1 MAATRNPS
9 RAHVRKTESG
19 QALIMIL
26 FAVMGMVGLTALAV
40 DSGNAFAERRHAQNA
55 ADTSA
60 LAAALAKSQGG
71 DWYSAG
77 LGRALS
83 NTYDNNGVSNWVT
96 VVSPPTSGVY
106 EGNPDYVQVT
116 IRAKTKTFFASIV
129 GVQELE
135 NTVSAVGLGEPATT
149 VEIAYGNAMVGLA
162 PHGCSV
168 FWNHGNSATR
178 VEGSG
183 VFVNSDDPTCAMRQ
197 NGSGTITAPSF
208 NLVGGATINPSHVIG
223 PILPAEQIPYPPMVD
238 WPEPTCAVEA
248 NKTGSSLSPGY
259 VNGHFPPN
267 GVDTL
272 EPGIYCVNGDFRING
287 GDTLTGN
294 GVTIVMESGDVVWN
308 GGATI
313 NLSAPTTGDT
323 AGLLVFLPMS
333 NDDSITINGNSDSHF
348 QGTFLAPSADIQ
360 VLGTGAADGFHS
372 QVVGYTVE
380 LGGTADTN
388 IFYNDSENYDW
399 TIPPSME
406 LSQ

>member
-1 MAATRNPS
+1 MAPTRTPL
-9 RAHVRKTESG
+9 RAQVRKSESG

-26 FAVMGMVGLTALAV
+26 FAVVGMVGLTALAV

-60 LAAALAKSQGG
+60 LAAALAKSQGEN
-71 DWYSAG
+71 WYTAG
-77 LGRALS
+77 LGRAQS
-83 NTYDNNGVSNWVT
+83 NSYDNNGVSNWVT
-96 VVSPPTSGVY
+96 VVSPPTSGAY
-106 EGNPDYVQVT
+106 AGNSDYVQVT
-116 IRAKTKTFFASIV
+116 IHSKTRTFFASIV
-129 GVQELE
+129 GIQELD

-149 VEIAYGNAMVGLA
+149 VPIAYGNAMVGLA

-168 FWNHGNSATR
+168 FWNHGHSAAR

-183 VFVNSDDPTCAMRQ
+183 VFVNSDDPSCAMRE

-223 PILPAEQIPYPPMVD
+223 PILPAEQIPYPPQVD
-238 WPEPTCAVEA
+238 WPEPTCAGPA
-248 NKTGSSLSPGY
+248 TKTGSTLSPG
-259 VNGHFPPN
+259 NWTGQFPPN

-294 GVTIVMESGDVVWN
+294 GVTVYMESGDVVWN

-313 NLSAPTTGDT
+313 NLSAPTSGDT

-348 QGTFLAPSADIQ
+348 QGTFLAPASDVQI
-360 VLGTGAADGFHS
+360 LGTGAADGFHS

-380 LGGTADTN
+380 LGGTADTS
-388 IFYNDSENYDW
+388 IFYNDNENYDW

>member
-1 MAATRNPS
+1 MAPTRTPL
-9 RAHVRKTESG
+9 RAQVRKSESG

-26 FAVMGMVGLTALAV
+26 FAVVGMVGLTALAV

-60 LAAALAKSQGG
+60 LAAALAKSQGEN
-71 DWYSAG
+71 WYTAG
-77 LGRALS
+77 LGRAQS
-83 NTYDNNGVSNWVT
+83 NSYDNNGVSNWVT
-96 VVSPPTSGVY
+96 VVSPPTSGAY
-106 EGNPDYVQVT
+106 AGNSDYVQVT
-116 IRAKTKTFFASIV
+116 IHSKTRTFFASIV
-129 GVQELE
+129 GIQELD

-149 VEIAYGNAMVGLA
+149 VPIAYGNAMVGLA

-168 FWNHGNSATR
+168 FWNHGHSAAR

-183 VFVNSDDPTCAMRQ
+183 VFVNSDDPTCAMKES
-197 NGSGTITAPSF
+197 GSGTITAPSF

-223 PILPAEQIPYPPMVD
+223 PILPAEQIPYPPQVD
-238 WPEPTCAVEA
+238 WPEPTCAGPA
-248 NKTGSSLSPGY
+248 TKSGHSLSPGSWT
-259 VNGHFPPN
+259 GQFPPH

-294 GVTIVMESGDVVWN
+294 GVTVYMESGDVVWN

-313 NLSAPTTGDT
+313 NLSAPTSGDT

-348 QGTFLAPSADIQ
+348 QGTFLAPASDVQI
-360 VLGTGAADGFHS
+360 LGTGAADGFHS

-380 LGGTADTN
+380 LGGTADTS
-388 IFYNDSENYDW
+388 IFYNDNENYDW